1 MDPTTDFKTMADMKS
16 ITNVKSIAD
25 VKSIALDALET
36 LRKKSFV
43 DKEPFKA
50 RAYKKVFDQI
60 KAMDTFTEDDIARL
74 QGAGEKITAKLYE
87 IVRTGQLASAELA
100 KTKYNMGALDAFQKI
115 YGVGPVKAQQLVDAG
130 ITTIVELREEAK
142 KNPAM
147 LTTNQHVGLQ
157 YYEPLLERIPYA
169 EMQEH
174 ERTLLDVL
182 YMADVSVSGTVVGSF
197 RRGLPDSGDI
207 DFLVR
212 GQLEMKSFVDV
223 LGEYGYL
230 VSILAQGPTKCMAI
244 SSVGVPRRLDILICP
259 NEEYAYALLYF
270 TGSQQFNIAFRHHA
284 LEMGYTMNEHGMKAV
299 RADVPA
305 VPYMD
310 REEDIFDFLGL
321 CYVSPK
327 DRINGKIVRK

>member
-1 MDPTTDFKTMADMKS
+1 MMQKSASIMTM
-16 ITNVKSIAD
+16 
-25 VKSIALDALET
+25 KSIALDALET
-36 LRKKSFV
+36 LRKKSLV

-60 KAMDTFTEDDIARL
+60 NAMDTFTENDIAGL

-87 IVRTGQLASAELA
+87 IVRTGQLASAEAA
-100 KTKYNMGALDAFQKI
+100 KANYNIGALDAFQKI

-130 ITTIVELREEAK
+130 ITSIVELRQEAK

-147 LTTNQHVGLQ
+147 LTANQRIGLQ

-197 RRGLPDSGDI
+197 RRGQPDSGDI

-223 LGEYGYL
+223 LKEEGYL
-230 VSILAQGPTKCMAI
+230 VSVLAQGPTKCMAI
-244 SSVGVPRRLDILICP
+244 SSVGVPRRLDILVCP
-259 NEEYAYALLYF
+259 EQEYAYALLYF
-270 TGSQQFNIAFRHHA
+270 TGSQQFNIAFRQHA
-284 LEMGYTMNEHGMKAV
+284 LEMGYTMNEHGMKVV
-299 RADVPA
+299 RADIPA

-310 REEDIFDFLGL
+310 TEKDIFDFLGL
-321 CYVSPK
+321 RYVAPEE
-327 DRINGKIVRK
+327 RITGKIMRK

>member
-1 MDPTTDFKTMADMKS
+1 MINKVNPTTDFKTMADM
-16 ITNVKSIAD
+16 
-25 VKSIALDALET
+25 KSIALDALET
-36 LRKKSFV
+36 LRKKSLM

-60 KAMDTFTEDDIARL
+60 KAMDTFTEDDIAGL

-87 IVRTGQLASAELA
+87 IMKTGQLASAEAA
-100 KTKYNMGALDAFQKI
+100 KADYNIGALDAFQKI

-130 ITTIVELREEAK
+130 ITSIVELREEAK
-142 KNPAM
+142 KNPA
-147 LTTNQHVGLQ
+147 LLNVNQRTGLQ
-157 YYEPLLERIPYA
+157 YYEPLLERIPRA

-182 YMADVSVSGTVVGSF
+182 YRADVSVSGTVVGSF
-197 RRGLPDSGDI
+197 RRGLPNSGDV

-212 GQLEMKSFVDV
+212 GQLEMKSFVHV
-223 LGEYGYL
+223 LKEEGYL
-230 VSILAQGPTKCMAI
+230 VSVLAQGATKCMGI

-270 TGSQQFNIAFRHHA
+270 TGSQQFNIAFRQHA

-299 RADVPA
+299 RASIAA

-321 CYVSPK
+321 QYVAPEE
-327 DRINGKIVRK
+327 RINGKIVRK

>member
-1 MDPTTDFKTMADMKS
+1 MMQKSASIMTM
-16 ITNVKSIAD
+16 
-25 VKSIALDALET
+25 KSIALDALET
-36 LRKKSFV
+36 LRKKSLV

-60 KAMDTFTEDDIARL
+60 NAMDTFTENDIAGL

-87 IVRTGQLASAELA
+87 IVRTGQLASAEAA
-100 KTKYNMGALDAFQKI
+100 KANYNIGALDAFQKI

-130 ITTIVELREEAK
+130 ITSIVELRQEAK

-147 LTTNQHVGLQ
+147 LTANQRIGLQ

-197 RRGLPDSGDI
+197 RRGQPDSGDI

-223 LGEYGYL
+223 LKEEGYL
-230 VSILAQGPTKCMAI
+230 VSVLAQGPTKCMAI
-244 SSVGVPRRLDILICP
+244 SSVGVPRRLDILVCP
-259 NEEYAYALLYF
+259 EQEYAYALLYF
-270 TGSQQFNIAFRHHA
+270 TGSQQFNIAFRQHA
-284 LEMGYTMNEHGMKAV
+284 LEMGYTMNEHGMKVV
-299 RADVPA
+299 RADIPA

-310 REEDIFDFLGL
+310 TEKDIFDFLGL
-321 CYVSPK
+321 RYVSPEE
-327 DRINGKIVRK
+327 RITGQIVRK

>member
-16 ITNVKSIAD
+16 I
-25 VKSIALDALET
+25 ALDALET
-36 LRKKSFV
+36 LRKKSLV

-60 KAMDTFTEDDIARL
+60 KGMDTFTEDDIARL

-87 IVRTGQLASAELA
+87 IMKTGQLASAELA

-130 ITTIVELREEAK
+130 ITTIIELREEAK

-174 ERTLLDVL
+174 ERILLDVL

-197 RRGLPDSGDI
+197 RRGQPDSGDI

-212 GQLEMKSFVDV
+212 GQLEMKSFVDA

-244 SSVGVPRRLDILICP
+244 CSIGVPRRLDILICP

-270 TGSQQFNIAFRHHA
+270 TGSQQFNIAFRQHA

-327 DRINGKIVRK
+327 DRINGKIVQK